1 LISKKTKTVLRPN
14 SLLSCR
20 FWLFP
25 EFYNNNKIPPVTA
38 MPITTLNIDI
48 LLDTLEAA
56 IRRQISERKLN
67 NPLLIGIHSGGAWI
81 ARHMH
86 QRLGMSEPLGMLDIT
101 FYRDDFSQ
109 IGMHPK
115 VKTSQLP
122 PHLEGRDIIL
132 IDDVFYTG
140 RTIRAALNEIFDYG
154 RPNQV
159 VLAVLIERNGRQIP
173 LQPDCYG
180 IRIDLAGD
188 QRIKLTGPDPLG
200 IEIQSPQV
208 VAA

>member
-1 LISKKTKTVLRPN
+1 
-14 SLLSCR
+14 
-20 FWLFP
+20 
-25 EFYNNNKIPPVTA
+25 
-38 MPITTLNIDI
+38 MPSASLNIHT
-48 LLDTLEAA
+48 LLDKLEAA
-56 IRRQISERKLN
+56 IRQQIVDRKLN

-81 ARHMH
+81 AQQLH
-86 QRLGMSEPLGMLDIT
+86 QRLAIAEPLGLLDIT

-159 VLAVLIERNGRQIP
+159 VLAVLIERDGRQIP
-173 LQPDCYG
+173 LQPDCHG
-180 IRIDLAGD
+180 ARISLSAGE
-188 QRIKLTGPDPLG
+188 RIKLTGPEPLG
-200 IEIQSPQV
+200 IHVQA
-208 VAA
+208 VANAA

>member
-1 LISKKTKTVLRPN
+1 MPTNNLNIA
-14 SLLSCR
+14 SLLDQ
-20 FWLFP
+20 L
-25 EFYNNNKIPPVTA
+25 E
-38 MPITTLNIDI
+38 TT
-48 LLDTLEAA
+48 
-56 IRRQISERKLN
+56 IRQQIQQRQLH

-81 ARHMH
+81 AEQIH
-86 QRLGMSEPLGMLDIT
+86 QRLGIQEPLGLLDIT

-122 PHLEGRDIIL
+122 THLEGRDIIL

-159 VLAVLIERNGRQIP
+159 LLAVLIERNGRQIP
-173 LQPDCYG
+173 LQPDCVG
-180 IRIDLAGD
+180 GQINLPAG
-188 QRIKLTGPDPLG
+188 QRIKLTGPEPLA
-200 IEIQSPQV
+200 IHIQNTACP
-208 VAA
+208 A

>member
-1 LISKKTKTVLRPN
+1 
-14 SLLSCR
+14 
-20 FWLFP
+20 
-25 EFYNNNKIPPVTA
+25 
-38 MPITTLNIDI
+38 MPSTSLNIDT
-48 LLDTLEAA
+48 LLDKLEAA
-56 IRRQISERKLN
+56 IRRQIIDRKLH

-81 ARHMH
+81 ARHIH
-86 QRLGMSEPLGMLDIT
+86 QRLGLTEALGMLDIT

-173 LQPDCYG
+173 LQPDCCG
-180 IRIDLAGD
+180 VRIDLAGS

-200 IEIQSPQV
+200 IEIQTPLG
-208 VAA
+208 AGAPA